1 MLFEK
6 YKATNYREAE
16 LGAAEAEG
24 NVGGGGGSTTTH
36 SNKTIIQME

>member
-1 MLFEK
+1 MQLTTGEV
-6 YKATNYREAE
+6 EM
-16 LGAAEAEG
+16 GAAEAEV